1 MGGIDLHVHS
11 NNSDGAFSPADVARI
26 AREAGLDAI
35 ALTDHDSMAGLKA
48 AREAGSSVGLTVYD
62 GCEISAVW
70 QGGSVH
76 VLGYFMDPEHA
87 RLKEELGAILD
98 DREWRAKGMI
108 EKLNGLGVPV
118 TFEQVRAIAKGEA
131 IVRPH
136 VAQAMVDLGII
147 KSTVDAFTPDWILEG
162 GRAYVEKK
170 ALTPEGAVELIGE
183 AGGVAVL
190 AHPVWHPKEPDAQEA
205 FLDMLVPLGLAGIE
219 VDHPDHDAPT
229 RERFRALAARKGLLG
244 TGSSDYHGN
253 DHGGRIGENTTDP
266 EVFEALQALAGER
279 AAAKGGL

>member
-1 MGGIDLHVHS
+1 MRIDLHVHS
-11 NNSDGAFSPADVARI
+11 NNSDGAFPPAEVARI

-35 ALTDHDSMAGLKA
+35 ALTDHDSMAGLGA
-48 AREAGSSVGLTVYD
+48 ARAAGEAVGLTVYD

-76 VLGYFMDPEHA
+76 VLGYFIDPQHP
-87 RLKEELGAILD
+87 RLKEELSAILD

-118 TFEQVRAIAKGEA
+118 TFEQVRAIAQGEA

-136 VAQAMVDLGII
+136 VAQAMVDLGVI

-170 ALTPEGAVELIGE
+170 ALTPEAAVELIGE
-183 AGGVAVL
+183 AGGAAVL
-190 AHPVWHPKEPDAQEA
+190 AHPVWHPKDPDEQEA
-205 FLDMLVPLGLAGIE
+205 FLDMLIPLGLAGIE
-219 VDHPDHDAPT
+219 VDHPDHDPPT
-229 RERFRALAARKGLLG
+229 RERFRELATRKGILG

-253 DHGGRIGENTTDP
+253 DHGGKIGENTTDP
-266 EVFEALQALAGER
+266 EVFARLQEIARSRAG
-279 AAAKGGL
+279 G

>member
-1 MGGIDLHVHS
+1 MRIDLHVHS
-11 NNSDGAFSPADVARI
+11 NNSDGAFPPAEVARI

-35 ALTDHDSMAGLKA
+35 ALTDHDSMAGIGA
-48 AREAGSSVGLTVYD
+48 AREAGEAVGLTVYD

-76 VLGYFMDPEHA
+76 VLGYFMDPSHP
-87 RLKEELGAILD
+87 RLREELASILD

-108 EKLNGLGVPV
+108 EKLNALGVPV
-118 TFEQVRAIAKGEA
+118 TFEQVRGIAKGEA

-136 VAQAMVDLGII
+136 VAQAMVDLGVI

-183 AGGVAVL
+183 AGGAAVL
-190 AHPVWHPKEPDAQEA
+190 AHPVWHPKEPDEQER
-205 FLDMLVPLGLAGIE
+205 FLDMLIPRGLAGIE
-219 VDHPDHDAPT
+219 VDHPDHDPPT
-229 RERFRALAARKGLLG
+229 RARFRALAERKGLLG

-253 DHGGRIGENTTDP
+253 DHGGKIGENTTDP
-266 EVFEALQALAGER
+266 EVFARLEEIARSRAG
-279 AAAKGGL
+279 A